1 MAQKKTV
8 RLFIFYILYYTQ
20 HNYTASIVSDASHI
34 SEEYF

>member
-1 MAQKKTV
+1 MAQKKDSSFV
-8 RLFIFYILYYTQ
+8 HFYILYYTQ